1 MIIFLVL
8 LKIRADHVFLTLCK
22 RHLYIRPMDAEELS
36 QEHKS
41 VKTLIY

>member
-1 MIIFLVL
+1 MIIFLAL
-8 LKIRADHVFLTLCK
+8 LKISVDHFFLTLCK

-41 VKTLIY
+41 VKKSIY